1 MKALGIHLLAEMQSC
16 APDKLDSAEFIE
28 KCMLE
33 AAEVAG
39 AMVINSFFRKFLP
52 CGISGVVVI
61 AESHLSIHTWP
72 EFQYAAVDVFT
83 CGEKVDPWNA
93 LKHIE
98 TSLEAQ
104 SADVAV
110 FNRGIINGLDR

>member
-1 MKALGIHLLAEMQSC
+1 MKALGIHLLVEMQSC
-16 APDKLDSAEFIE
+16 APGKLDSVEFIE

-33 AAEVAG
+33 AAEAAG
-39 AMVINSFFRKFLP
+39 AMIINSFFRKFSP

-83 CGEKVDPWNA
+83 CGEKVDPWKA
-93 LKHIE
+93 LKYIGA
-98 TSLEAQ
+98 SLEAQ
-104 SADVAV
+104 SVEV
-110 FNRGIINGLDR
+110 TTLNRGIVNEINH